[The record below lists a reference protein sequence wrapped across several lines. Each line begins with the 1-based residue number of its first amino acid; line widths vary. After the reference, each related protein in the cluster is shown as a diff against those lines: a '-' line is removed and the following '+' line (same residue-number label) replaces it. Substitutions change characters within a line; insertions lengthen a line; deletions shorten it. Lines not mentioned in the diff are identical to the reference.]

1 MPDFSNHPLN
11 RSYDLDTA
19 LSTIWEFYKKWFYS
33 LFVISFVFSLI
44 ITYVSRSVDISEIYS
59 VTDPEEMMEILSS
72 LIGPYALIMLFTFS
86 FTLILQYYVIIKPLE
101 PDSTVF
107 SIGSNAI
114 IKFFIPLLVLNIIL
128 AVVAVVSIMLGFF
141 IFIVGAFFAFLY
153 IMMLAAFISPVLMI
167 ENNSIGDT
175 INNSIKLAHKRF
187 WPNIGWVAVFA
198 ILLAVVSFILNA
210 LIMIPFGGSFMKSIT
225 SPENAGEV
233 LNISSRPSFIILHS
247 LASALTMPLFPIFS
261 LVLYFNARSGAGS
274 SISNDKRGNDK
285 EGKVTIEDLYADPKK
300 DRKKEL
306 NKNSDRG
313 PTIEDLM
320 P

>member
-1 MPDFSNHPLN
+1 
-11 RSYDLDTA
+11 
-19 LSTIWEFYKKWFYS
+19 
-33 LFVISFVFSLI
+33 
-44 ITYVSRSVDISEIYS
+44 
-59 VTDPEEMMEILSS
+59 
-72 LIGPYALIMLFTFS
+72 
-86 FTLILQYYVIIKPLE
+86 
-101 PDSTVF
+101 
-107 SIGSNAI
+107 
-114 IKFFIPLLVLNIIL
+114 
-128 AVVAVVSIMLGFF
+128 
-141 IFIVGAFFAFLY
+141 
-153 IMMLAAFISPVLMI
+153 MI

-187 WPNIGWVAVFA
+187 WPNIGWVAVFI

-274 SISNDKRGNDK
+274 SISSDKRGNDK